1 MINIGRSVF
10 FLAFL
15 CGILP
20 AAKAQQLDDVLN
32 RYANEFTNERCY
44 LHYDKSSYGPG
55 ETIWFKAYILKGILP
70 ATDSKSFY
78 VDISDDKG
86 KLLAHNVLP
95 MVEGGA
101 SGNFDVPT
109 SYKGEYLHIKA
120 YTKWMLNF
128 DTAFLYNKDIKI
140 LVGRPANAKPLP
152 AVIPA
157 IQFFPEGG
165 DAING
170 ISGKIAFK
178 ANDQWGKPVKV
189 TGTVV
194 NNAGTKVADITTLHD
209 GMGWFTLTP
218 KAGEK
223 YTAKWKDEKGKDY
236 TTALPAAKNGGVNL
250 AVINGADKRTIN
262 VTANAADAEA
272 LQKVIIVG
280 TMHQFKVFEVV
291 KDISTGSTT
300 AVVPTNSLITGILN
314 VTVFNQSMQPLAER
328 ISFINNDD
336 YAFKPLFNVD
346 HWGLSK
352 RARNKIDILV
362 PDSLAANLSISIT
375 DVNIDS
381 DSSNNIYSHLLLTSE
396 IKGMV
401 YKPSYYFKENN
412 ETTGQHLDLVMLTHG
427 WRRFNWEMVTQKQF
441 PKINYPM
448 DSMYMTLS
456 GQVIGLTP
464 AQIREAGSITML
476 LPNPNKAPDIINLPL
491 QSNGMFIDSTL
502 LLFDT
507 VKVSYQIGAKNKF
520 GEPLV
525 KFMPGFLPPLS
536 KTMVASGK
544 YNDKFG
550 DTTGLGHHWFW
561 ADEAASLLRQY
572 EGSLMDEVVVKAK
585 TKTRVQEMDE
595 KYTSGMFGGDG
606 YQFDMTSETGALGAI
621 DIFAFLQSRVAGL
634 QISGTGA
641 NVQMSWRGG
650 TPQLYINEMQSSADM
665 VASTPVADIAYVK
678 VFRPPFMG
686 GFGGGPGG
694 AIAIYTRRG
703 DDVKREPGK
712 GLASGTAKGYQ
723 VIKQFY
729 SPNYDNFT
737 ADNNKKDL
745 RTTLFWNPQVVTNGR
760 DNKLSFT
767 FYNNDISE
775 SFRVVIEGITRDG
788 RMTRIEQIME

>member
-1 MINIGRSVF
+1 MMIMRRIF
-10 FLAFL
+10 FLFFL
-15 CGILP
+15 LGTIIP
-20 AAKAQQLDDVLN
+20 ALKAQQLDDVLN

-55 ETIWFKAYILKGILP
+55 ETIWFKAYIMKGILP

-78 VDISDDKG
+78 VDISDEKG

-101 SGNFDVPT
+101 SGNFDIPT
-109 SYKGEYLHIKA
+109 TYKGEYIHVKA

-128 DTAFLYNKDIKI
+128 DTAFLYNRDIKV

-152 AVIPA
+152 AVIPT

-165 DAING
+165 DAVNG
-170 ISGKIAFK
+170 VNTKIAFK

-189 TGTVV
+189 SGTVV
-194 NNAGTKVADITTLHD
+194 NNAGAKVADIKTVHD
-209 GMGWFTLTP
+209 GMGWFALTP

-236 TTALPAAKNGGVNL
+236 TTALPAAKANGVNL
-250 AVINGADKRTIN
+250 AVISGNGKRTIN
-262 VTANAADAEA
+262 VTANAADAET

-300 AVVPTNSLITGILN
+300 AVVPTSSLITGILN
-314 VTVFNQSMQPLAER
+314 VTVFNQAMQPLAER
-328 ISFINNDD
+328 ISFVNNDD
-336 YAFKPLFNVD
+336 YIFKPDFNVD

-352 RARNKIDILV
+352 RARNKIDILI
-362 PDSLAANLSISIT
+362 PDSLVANLSIAVT

-381 DSSNNIYSHLLLTSE
+381 DSSSNIYSHLLLSSE

-401 YKPSYYFKENN
+401 FKPSYYFANN
-412 ETTGQHLDLVMLTHG
+412 NDTTAQHLDLVMLTHG
-427 WRRFNWEMVTQKQF
+427 WRRFNWEMVTKNQF

-448 DSMYMTLS
+448 DSMYLTLS
-456 GQVIGLTP
+456 GQVMGLTP
-464 AQIREAGSITML
+464 SQMREAGSITML

-491 QSNGMFIDSTL
+491 QSNGMFMDSSL

-507 VKVSYQIGAKNKF
+507 LKVNYQVGAKNKF
-520 GEPLV
+520 GDPV
-525 KFMPGFLPPLS
+525 VRFMPGFLPPLAKS
-536 KTMVASGK
+536 MAATGK
-544 YNDKFG
+544 YNERFG

-561 ADEAASLLRQY
+561 ADQAASLLRQY

-595 KYTSGMFGGDG
+595 KYTSGMFSGDG
-606 YQFDMTSETGALGAI
+606 IQFDLTDEIGALGAM
-621 DIFAFLQSRVAGL
+621 DIFQFLQGRVAGL
-634 QISGTGA
+634 QVSGTGA
-641 NVQMSWRGG
+641 NTQLTWRGG
-650 TPQLYINEMQSSADM
+650 APGLFLNEMQSDVSM
-665 VASTPVADIAYVK
+665 VSSTPVADIAYIK
-678 VFRPPFMG
+678 IFRPPFMG
-686 GFGGGPGG
+686 GFGGANG

-703 DDVKREPGK
+703 DDVKREPGR
-712 GLASGTAKGYQ
+712 GLASGVVKGYQ
-723 VIKQFY
+723 AIKQFY
-729 SPNYDNFT
+729 SPNYANYTPEND
-737 ADNNKKDL
+737 KKDI
-745 RTTLFWNPQVVTNGR
+745 RTTLFWNPQLITNGK
-760 DNKLSFT
+760 DNKLSVT

-775 SFRVVIEGITRDG
+775 SFRVIIEGITRDG

>member
-1 MINIGRSVF
+1 MMIMRKIF
-10 FLAFL
+10 FLFFL
-15 CGILP
+15 LGSMVH
-20 AAKAQQLDDVLN
+20 AVKAQQLDDVLN

-55 ETIWFKAYILKGILP
+55 ETIWFKAYIMKGILP

-86 KLLAHNVLP
+86 KLLAHNLLP

-101 SGNFDVPT
+101 SGNFDIPIT
-109 SYKGEYLHIKA
+109 YKGEYIHVKA

-128 DTAFLYNKDIKI
+128 DTAFLYNRDIKV
-140 LVGRPANAKPLP
+140 LVGRPGNAKPLP
-152 AVIPA
+152 SVIPT

-170 ISGKIAFK
+170 VAAKIAFK

-194 NNAGTKVADITTLHD
+194 NNTGVKVADIKTMHD
-209 GMGWFTLTP
+209 GMGWFALTP
-218 KAGEK
+218 KNGEK

-236 TTALPAAKNGGVNL
+236 TTALPAAKANGVNL
-250 AVINGADKRTIN
+250 AVISGADKRTIN
-262 VTANAADAEA
+262 VTANANDAES

-291 KDISTGSTT
+291 KDISAGSAT
-300 AVVPTNSLITGILN
+300 AIVPTSSLITGILN
-314 VTVFNQSMQPLAER
+314 VTVFNQAMQPLAER
-328 ISFINNDD
+328 ISFVNNDD
-336 YAFKPLFNVD
+336 YIFKPDFNVD

-362 PDSLAANLSISIT
+362 PDSLVANLSIAVT

-381 DSSNNIYSHLLLTSE
+381 DSSTNIYSHLLLSSE

-401 YKPSYYFKENN
+401 FKPSYYFANN
-412 ETTGQHLDLVMLTHG
+412 NDTTAQHLDLVMLTHG
-427 WRRFNWEMVTQKQF
+427 WRRFNWEMVTKNQF

-448 DSMYMTLS
+448 DSMYLTLS
-456 GQVIGLTP
+456 GQVMGLSP
-464 AQIREAGSITML
+464 SQMREAGSITML

-491 QSNGMFIDSTL
+491 QSNGMFMDSSL

-507 VKVSYQIGAKNKF
+507 LKVNYQVGVKNKF
-520 GEPLV
+520 GDPV
-525 KFMPGFLPPLS
+525 VRFMPGFLPPLA
-536 KTMVASGK
+536 KTMAATGK
-544 YNDKFG
+544 YNERFG

-561 ADEAASLLRQY
+561 AEEAASLLRQY

-585 TKTRVQEMDE
+585 AKTRVQEMDE
-595 KYTSGMFGGDG
+595 KYTSGMFSGDG
-606 YQFDMTSETGALGAI
+606 IQFDLTDELSAFSAM
-621 DIFAFLQSRVAGL
+621 DIFQFLQGRVAGL
-634 QISGTGA
+634 QVSGTGA
-641 NVQMSWRGG
+641 NTQLTWRGG
-650 TPQLYINEMQSSADM
+650 TPGLFLNEMQSDVSM
-665 VASTPVADIAYVK
+665 VSSTPVADIAYIK

-686 GFGGGPGG
+686 GFGGANG

-712 GLASGTAKGYQ
+712 GLASGVVKGYQ
-723 VIKQFY
+723 AIKQFY
-729 SPNYDNFT
+729 SPNYANYTPEND
-737 ADNNKKDL
+737 KKDI
-745 RTTLFWNPQVVTNGR
+745 RTTLFWNPQLITNGK
-760 DNKLSFT
+760 DNKVSVT

-775 SFRVVIEGITRDG
+775 SFRVIIEGITRDG